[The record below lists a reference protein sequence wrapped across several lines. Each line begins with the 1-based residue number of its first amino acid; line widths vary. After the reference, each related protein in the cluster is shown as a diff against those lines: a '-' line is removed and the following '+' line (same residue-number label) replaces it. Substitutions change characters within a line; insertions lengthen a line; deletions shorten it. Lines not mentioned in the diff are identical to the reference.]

1 MKLRSL
7 IVEVVTRWMGEA
19 KLKAVQVVG
28 DAAAVSLK
36 GLDLAAES
44 MAKGLERSAVRA
56 ATAMREVSAAAREVG
71 RVRLEPREGGGA
83 AGAAPRIRDEG
94 LAAAKAAG
102 RAGRRTSAG
111 GDDLDRAISDA
122 NKQAARQAAAAAR
135 SDARMSGLASGTAA
149 ITSATQALGPFASKL
164 DQAKAAVKDLEAT
177 VARNRKEMVALK
189 TEALKTGDASG
200 DLKAR
205 MQGLAT
211 GTLATQ
217 GALSQARRE
226 LREIDGGF
234 LKAVKSATL
243 AKVSVVALGTAFGNA
258 LTGLAS
264 GAVRGIVGGLEGAA
278 DRAIKFESS
287 LVGISKVA
295 RGADDTA
302 EGFERIKAGI
312 TATSKELG
320 VLPTQVAELTAQLAP
335 AFSAVE
341 ENGVAVDLVALTND
355 VTKVGVAWD
364 ITGEQAGKAF
374 ADISRGLGTTTAE
387 TKSLFGGINELG
399 NQLGTRAADVAEA
412 VQRSAGVLK
421 GASISGE
428 TGAALNATLIATG
441 ASAEVAATGV
451 RTFIARLGAGEAAT
465 KKQLSAFKALGLS
478 ATDVAKEL
486 TSGDSRRA
494 EAQIQKVV
502 TAIGKLR
509 QEERLPVLIEMFG
522 SESIGTIGAA
532 ATATDLLG
540 KSFAIMGDKAASATS
555 VQKEF
560 DRVGETSAAKIGKL
574 KANIEVLAIQLGEAL
589 LPHIDKVVEF
599 LTSPEGQ
606 EWGRGAVE
614 KTVGAV
620 TTLASALG
628 DIVGFFSRLSDS
640 IGGTTAAF
648 GTMGLAL
655 IALTGPYG
663 AVLAGATALGAYLGQ
678 MYVDWQK
685 ESEETAA
692 QVESNMADVASSLA
706 NANGVFG
713 TTTDILV
720 QMKDRVDESG
730 RAWAEWMLKIVGT
743 SAALEEFYAKDAER
757 RGVKIEK
764 GKKDEDKARR
774 EAIEAGKRG
783 YAQRTQAAGVA
794 DRAAEDERSGR
805 VGRGR
810 SGGGSTS
817 GAKGEDL
824 INELGGRE
832 AAEERFHD
840 LDQRRKNLLPNEQ
853 AEYAKLSK
861 ALNLAKSKDG
871 GDSWTADQK
880 RTIAEQRRLNQD
892 LGGVLDLNK
901 TGLTER
907 LQEGSKYKENYR
919 AARLA
924 KENPMLARVL
934 MQGRTKDENGK
945 LSGASNEI
953 DQALETRAEHLP
965 GMNVGV
971 SGARSGS
978 GAVAGPGL
986 SNTYNDNRTNSIT
999 QNVTVASDAAT
1010 TEGRIRAAAR
1020 PVAEATL
1027 TGIREAE
1034 ITFIGG
1040 PR

>member
-7 IVEVVTRWMGEA
+7 IVEVVTRWTGEA

-71 RVRLEPREGGGA
+71 RVRLEPREGGGGA

-94 LAAAKAAG
+94 LAAARAANKQAG
-102 RAGRRTSAG
+102 KRAPAG
-111 GDDLDRAISDA
+111 GDDLDRAIAEA
-122 NKQAARQAAAAAR
+122 NKQAARQAAASAR
-135 SDARMSGLASGTAA
+135 SDARMSGLASGTTA
-149 ITSATQALGPFASKL
+149 ITAATQALGPFASKL
-164 DQAKAAVKDLEAT
+164 NVAKAAVKDLEAT

-189 TEALKTGDASG
+189 TEALRTGDASG
-200 DLKAR
+200 QLKAR
-205 MQGLAT
+205 MEGLAT
-211 GTLATQ
+211 GTLAAQ
-217 GALSQARRE
+217 GALSKARSE
-226 LREIDGGF
+226 LRAIDGGF

-243 AKVSVVALGTAFGNA
+243 AKVSVIALGTAFGNA
-258 LTGLAS
+258 LGSLAS
-264 GAVRGIVGGLEGAA
+264 GAWRGVIGGLEGAT
-278 DRAIKFESS
+278 DRAIKFETS

-320 VLPTQVAELTAQLAP
+320 VLPTEIAGLTAQLAP
-335 AFSAVE
+335 VFSDVSEGAD
-341 ENGVAVDLVALTND
+341 GAKVDLVALTSD

-478 ATDVAKEL
+478 ATEVAKEL
-486 TSGDSRRA
+486 TSGDSKRA

-502 TAIGKLR
+502 AAIGKLR

-606 EWGRGAVE
+606 EWGKGAVE
-614 KTVGAV
+614 KAVGAV
-620 TTLASALG
+620 TTLAKAVGTVAGLLG
-628 DIVGFFSRLSDS
+628 NLIDTFGETGIAIAAVGL
-640 IGGTTAAF
+640 AASGLAGPF
-648 GTMGLAL
+648 GLAL
-655 IALTGPYG
+655 AAGIA
-663 AVLAGATALGAYLGQ
+663 AGAGIAAAFMDAELKMNAMVKRADEIRAKERQEALKGQ
-678 MYVDWQK
+678 KQEIDDMEK
-685 ESEETAA
+685 G
-692 QVESNMADVASSLA
+692 MADQHAVRKKTEELRDRYIKSQLKGGEDEATRMKVERQAADLTLA
-706 NANGVFG
+706 VSGANRRLGGG
-713 TTTDILV
+713 TAE
-720 QMKDRVDESG
+720 DRLAEFEKYVSG
-730 RAWAEWMLKIVGT
+730 KENPQTELTRDQKM
-743 SAALEEFYAKDAER
+743 SRF
-757 RGVKIEK
+757 RGLA
-764 GKKDEDKARR
+764 ARR
-774 EAIEAGKRG
+774 KTLRPSERKEYNALSKELD
-783 YAQRTQAAGVA
+783 VA
-794 DRAAEDERSGR
+794 KPTGN
-805 VGRGR
+805 
-810 SGGGSTS
+810 GGGSSTWT
-817 GAKGEDL
+817 AEQKR
-824 INELGGRE
+824 II
-832 AAEERFHD
+832 AEEQRLTTGD
-840 LDQRRKNLLPNEQ
+840 L
-853 AEYAKLSK
+853 A
-861 ALNLAKSKDG
+861 
-871 GDSWTADQK
+871 
-880 RTIAEQRRLNQD
+880 
-892 LGGVLDLNK
+892 GVLDVGK
-901 TGLTER
+901 TGYAHR
-907 LQEGSKYKENYR
+907 LGAAGKYAENNR
-919 AARLA
+919 VEELRRQ
-924 KENPMLARVL
+924 NPMLARVL
-934 MQGRTKDENGK
+934 EAGRTKDKRGV
-945 LSGASNEI
+945 LSGAGNEL
-953 DQALETRAEHLP
+953 DKALETRAEHLP
-965 GMNVGV
+965 GMLAGV
-971 SGARSGS
+971 SGPRSGS

-986 SNTYNDNRTNSIT
+986 SNTYNTTHNNSIT
-999 QNVTVASDAAT
+999 QNVSVASDATT

-1034 ITFIGG
+1034 ITFTGG